1 MRIIGLLLAVLI
13 TGCQTAGQEY
23 YQAVQQIAIAQ
34 SQAQQAKS
42 EALSK
47 IAASGDSS
55 AAGSAV
61 MALAL
66 MQSPQ
71 TQVIPQQSAALEW
84 SKAVL
89 PVVGRLGAMWISSD
103 AQKTT
108 ARHAMT
114 SNLARI
120 EQEGNKTTALYEMLG
135 SNNDNMMNLG
145 LGGMATANSI
155 SSNAFDAMN
164 IAGQQ
169 SIDLGLGLGLASI
182 NNGGSGG
189 VVGDNSDVLD
199 ALSNLQFPDWTS
211 NFQEILTAIGGIVIP
226 NYDSQ
231 LDEILTQ
238 IENSN
243 TVWIAGV
250 NCINAATGSGVISV
264 GSSGST
270 MPVCPTS

>member
-1 MRIIGLLLAVLI
+1 MKILALVLSI
-13 TGCQTAGQEY
+13 FLAGCQTAGMEY
-23 YQAVQQIAIAQ
+23 YQAVEKIAIAQ

-47 IAASGDSS
+47 IAASGDNS

-66 MQSPQ
+66 MQSPNM
-71 TQVIPQQSAALEW
+71 QVIPQQSAALEW

-89 PVVGRLGAMWISSD
+89 PVVGSLGAMWISSD

-120 EQEGNKTTALYEMLG
+120 EQEGNKTTALYDMLG
-135 SNNDNMMNLG
+135 SNNDNMLNLG
-145 LGGMATANSI
+145 LGSY
-155 SSNAFDAMN
+155 DAIN
-164 IAGQQ
+164 VAGQQ

-182 NNGGSGG
+182 NSVSGST
-189 VVGDNSDVLD
+189 DNSTVLD
-199 ALSNLQFPDWTS
+199 ALGNLQFPNYTS
-211 NFQEILTAIGGIVIP
+211 NFQGILDAIGDISIP

-231 LDEILTQ
+231 LDAILTQ
-238 IENSN
+238 VTNSN

-250 NCINAATGSGVISV
+250 NCVNNTSSGVIGV
-264 GSSGST
+264 GGIGSDL
-270 MPVCPTS
+270 PVCPQ

>member
-1 MRIIGLLLAVLI
+1 MRIIGLILAVLI

-34 SQAQQAKS
+34 SAAQQAKS

-89 PVVGRLGAMWISSD
+89 PVVGSLGAMWISSD

-120 EQEGNKTTALYEMLG
+120 EQEGN
-135 SNNDNMMNLG
+135 
-145 LGGMATANSI
+145 
-155 SSNAFDAMN
+155 
-164 IAGQQ
+164 
-169 SIDLGLGLGLASI
+169 
-182 NNGGSGG
+182 
-189 VVGDNSDVLD
+189 
-199 ALSNLQFPDWTS
+199 
-211 NFQEILTAIGGIVIP
+211 
-226 NYDSQ
+226 
-231 LDEILTQ
+231 
-238 IENSN
+238 
-243 TVWIAGV
+243 
-250 NCINAATGSGVISV
+250 
-264 GSSGST
+264 
-270 MPVCPTS
+270 

>member
-1 MRIIGLLLAVLI
+1 MKLLGLILIVFI
-13 TGCQTAGQEY
+13 TGCQTAGMEY
-23 YQAVQQIAIAQ
+23 YQAVEKIAIAQ

-66 MQSPQ
+66 MQSPNM
-71 TQVIPQQSAALEW
+71 QVIPQQSAALEW

-89 PVVGRLGAMWISSD
+89 PVVGSLGAMWISSD

-120 EQEGNKTTALYEMLG
+120 EQEGQSTTALYSLLG
-135 SNNDNMMNLG
+135 NNNDNMLNLG
-145 LGGMATANSI
+145 LGG
-155 SSNAFDAMN
+155 FDAVN
-164 IAGQQ
+164 EAGAQ
-169 SIDLGLGLGLASI
+169 SVELGLGLGLASI
-182 NNGGSGG
+182 NGSGG

-199 ALSNLQFPDWTS
+199 ALSNFQFPDWTS
-211 NFQEILTAIGGIVIP
+211 NFQGILNAIDGLSIP
-226 NYDSQ
+226 NYDAK
-231 LDEILTQ
+231 LEEILTQ
-238 IENSN
+238 LNNSN

-250 NCINAATGSGVISV
+250 NCINAQSGGVISV
-264 GSSGST
+264 GGINST
-270 MPVCPTS
+270 LPVCPS

>member
-1 MRIIGLLLAVLI
+1 MKLLGLLLIVFI

-23 YQAVQQIAIAQ
+23 YQAVERIAIAQ
-34 SQAQQAKS
+34 SAAQQAKS

-66 MQSPQ
+66 MQSPN

-89 PVVGRLGAMWISSD
+89 PVAASLGAMWISSD

-120 EQEGNKTTALYEMLG
+120 EQEGNKTAALYELLG
-135 SNNDNMMNLG
+135 NNNDNMLDLG
-145 LGGMATANSI
+145 LGGFEAVNE
-155 SSNAFDAMN
+155 
-164 IAGQQ
+164 AGAQ
-169 SIDLGLGLGLASI
+169 SVELGLGLGLASI
-182 NNGGSGG
+182 NGGSGG
-189 VVGDNSDVLD
+189 NNSAVLD
-199 ALSNLQFPDWTS
+199 ALNNLQFPDWTT
-211 NFQEILTAIGGIVIP
+211 NFNNLLNKINGLDIP

-231 LDEILTQ
+231 LQDILDQ
-238 IENSN
+238 LNNSN

-250 NCINAATGSGVISV
+250 NCINAQTGAGVISV
-264 GSSGST
+264 GSSSST
-270 MPVCPTS
+270 LPVCPTL

>member
-1 MRIIGLLLAVLI
+1 MRIIGLVLAVLI
-13 TGCQTAGQEY
+13 TGCQTAGMEY
-23 YQAVQQIAIAQ
+23 YQAVERIAIAQ

-66 MQSPQ
+66 MQAPN

-89 PVVGRLGAMWISSD
+89 PVVGSLGAMWISSD

-120 EQEGNKTTALYEMLG
+120 EQEGNKTTALYDMLG
-135 SNNDNMMNLG
+135 SNNENMLNLG
-145 LGGMATANSI
+145 LGSYEAI
-155 SSNAFDAMN
+155 N

-169 SIDLGLGLGLASI
+169 AVDLGLGLGLASI
-182 NNGGSGG
+182 NGGSGG
-189 VVGDNSDVLD
+189 DNSAVLD
-199 ALSNLQFPDWTS
+199 AINNMSYPNYTS
-211 NFQEILTAIGGIVIP
+211 NFQSILDAIGGISIP
-226 NYDSQ
+226 NYDTQ
-231 LDEILTQ
+231 LDNILNQ
-238 IENSN
+238 LNLSN
-243 TVWIAGV
+243 TVWVAGV
-250 NCINAATGSGVISV
+250 NCIGPQSSGVISV
-264 GSSGST
+264 GGINNT
-270 MPVCPTS
+270 LPVCPTS

>member
-1 MRIIGLLLAVLI
+1 MKILALVLSI
-13 TGCQTAGQEY
+13 FLAGCQTAGMEY
-23 YQAVQQIAIAQ
+23 YQAVEKIAIAQ

-47 IAASGDSS
+47 IAASGDNS

-66 MQSPQ
+66 MQSPNM
-71 TQVIPQQSAALEW
+71 QVIPQQSAALEW

-89 PVVGRLGAMWISSD
+89 PVVGSLGAMWISSD

-120 EQEGNKTTALYEMLG
+120 EQEGNKTTALYDMLG
-135 SNNDNMMNLG
+135 SNNDNMLNLG
-145 LGGMATANSI
+145 LGSY
-155 SSNAFDAMN
+155 DAIN
-164 IAGQQ
+164 VAGQQ
-169 SIDLGLGLGLASI
+169 AVDLGLGLGLASI
-182 NNGGSGG
+182 NSVDSGGSG
-189 VVGDNSDVLD
+189 DNSAVLD
-199 ALSNLQFPDWTS
+199 ALGNLQFPNYTS
-211 NFQEILTAIGGIVIP
+211 NFQSILDAIGGISIP

-231 LDEILTQ
+231 LDAILTQ
-238 IENSN
+238 VTDSN

-250 NCINAATGSGVISV
+250 NCVNNSSSGVIGV
-264 GSSGST
+264 GGGGST
-270 MPVCPTS
+270 LPVCPQ

>member
-1 MRIIGLLLAVLI
+1 MKIVGLILVVFLV
-13 TGCQTAGQEY
+13 GCQTAGQEY
-23 YQAVQQIAIAQ
+23 YQAVERIAIAQ
-34 SQAQQAKS
+34 SAAQQAKS

-66 MQSPQ
+66 MQSPN

-89 PVVGRLGAMWISSD
+89 PVVGSLGAMWISSD

-120 EQEGNKTTALYEMLG
+120 EQEGNKTTALYELLG
-135 SNNDNMMNLG
+135 NNNDNMLDLG
-145 LGGMATANSI
+145 LGG
-155 SSNAFDAMN
+155 FDAVN
-164 IAGQQ
+164 EAGAQ
-169 SIDLGLGLGLASI
+169 SVELGLGLG
-182 NNGGSGG
+182 
-189 VVGDNSDVLD
+189 
-199 ALSNLQFPDWTS
+199 ALNNLQFPDWTT
-211 NFQEILTAIGGIVIP
+211 NFNNLLNKINGLDIP

-231 LDEILTQ
+231 LQDIIDQLN
-238 IENSN
+238 NSN

-250 NCINAATGSGVISV
+250 NCINAQSGGVITV
-264 GSSGST
+264 GGINST
-270 MPVCPTS
+270 LPVCPTL

>member
-1 MRIIGLLLAVLI
+1 MRIIGLVLAVLI

-34 SQAQQAKS
+34 SAAQQAKS

-89 PVVGRLGAMWISSD
+89 PVVGSLGAMWISSD

-120 EQEGNKTTALYEMLG
+120 EQEGNKTTALYDMLG
-135 SNNDNMMNLG
+135 SLTTRTCLNLG
-145 LGGMATANSI
+145 LGSYEAINV
-155 SSNAFDAMN
+155 
-164 IAGQQ
+164 AGQQ
-169 SIDLGLGLGLASI
+169 SVDLGLGLGLASI
-182 NNGGSGG
+182 NGMHWFGYC
-189 VVGDNSDVLD
+189 
-199 ALSNLQFPDWTS
+199 WR
-211 NFQEILTAIGGIVIP
+211 
-226 NYDSQ
+226 
-231 LDEILTQ
+231 
-238 IENSN
+238 
-243 TVWIAGV
+243 
-250 NCINAATGSGVISV
+250 
-264 GSSGST
+264 
-270 MPVCPTS
+270 

>member
-1 MRIIGLLLAVLI
+1 MKMVGLILVVFLA
-13 TGCQTAGQEY
+13 GCQTAGQEY
-23 YQAVQQIAIAQ
+23 YQAVERIAIAQ
-34 SQAQQAKS
+34 SAAQQAKS

-66 MQSPQ
+66 MQSPN

-89 PVVGRLGAMWISSD
+89 PVVGSLGAMWISSD

-120 EQEGNKTTALYEMLG
+120 EQEGNKTTALYGLLG
-135 SNNDNMMNLG
+135 NNNDNMLDLG
-145 LGGMATANSI
+145 LGGFGAVNE
-155 SSNAFDAMN
+155 
-164 IAGQQ
+164 AGAQ
-169 SIDLGLGLGLASI
+169 SVELGLGLGLASI
-182 NNGGSGG
+182 NGGSGG
-189 VVGDNSDVLD
+189 SDNL
-199 ALSNLQFPDWTS
+199 NWPDYTS
-211 NFQEILTAIGGIVIP
+211 NFQGILDAIGDISVP
-226 NYDSQ
+226 NYDTQ
-231 LDEILTQ
+231 LDNILNQ
-238 IENSN
+238 LNLSN

-250 NCINAATGSGVISV
+250 NCVNSTNNGVIGV
-264 GSSGST
+264 GGVNT
-270 MPVCPTS
+270 ALPVCPK

>member
-1 MRIIGLLLAVLI
+1 MRIIGLLLAVFI

-89 PVVGRLGAMWISSD
+89 PVVGSLGAMWISSD

-135 SNNDNMMNLG
+135 SNNENMLNLG
-145 LGGMATANSI
+145 LGSYEAINV
-155 SSNAFDAMN
+155 
-164 IAGQQ
+164 AGQQ
-169 SIDLGLGLGLASI
+169 SVDLGLGLGLASI
-182 NNGGSGG
+182 NGGSGG
-189 VVGDNSDVLD
+189 DNSAVLD
-199 ALSNLQFPDWTS
+199 ALGNLTFPDWTTQFT
-211 NFQEILTAIGGIVIP
+211 NLLNKIDGISIP

-231 LDEILTQ
+231 LQDILDQ
-238 IENSN
+238 LNNSN
-243 TVWIAGV
+243 QVWVAGV
-250 NCINAATGSGVISV
+250 NCINAQTGSGVISV
-264 GSSGST
+264 GGINT
-270 MPVCPTS
+270 ALPVCPSTD

>member
-1 MRIIGLLLAVLI
+1 MKIVGLILVVFLA
-13 TGCQTAGQEY
+13 GCQTAGMEY
-23 YQAVQQIAIAQ
+23 YQAVERIAIAQ
-34 SQAQQAKS
+34 SAAQQAKS

-66 MQSPQ
+66 MQSPN

-89 PVVGRLGAMWISSD
+89 PVVGSLGAMWISSD

-120 EQEGNKTTALYEMLG
+120 EQEGNKTTALYELLG
-135 SNNDNMMNLG
+135 NNNDNMLDLG
-145 LGGMATANSI
+145 LGG
-155 SSNAFDAMN
+155 FDAVN
-164 IAGQQ
+164 QAGAQ
-169 SIDLGLGLGLASI
+169 SVELGLGLGLASI
-182 NNGGSGG
+182 NGGSGG
-189 VVGDNSDVLD
+189 GDSSAVLD
-199 ALSNLQFPDWTS
+199 ALGNLNFPDYTS
-211 NFQEILTAIGGIVIP
+211 NFQSILDAIGGIDIP
-226 NYDSQ
+226 NYDAELQ
-231 LDEILTQ
+231 EIL
-238 IENSN
+238 NAN

-250 NCINAATGSGVISV
+250 NCVNNAAGGVISV
-264 GSSGST
+264 GGMNST
-270 MPVCPTS
+270 VPVCPTL

>member
-1 MRIIGLLLAVLI
+1 MRIIGLVLAVFI

-23 YQAVQQIAIAQ
+23 YQAVERVAIAQ
-34 SQAQQAKS
+34 AEAQQAKS
-42 EALSK
+42 EALAK
-47 IAASGDSS
+47 IAASGDNS

-66 MQSPQ
+66 MQSPN

-89 PVVGRLGAMWISSD
+89 PVVGSLGAMWISSD

-135 SNNDNMMNLG
+135 SNNENMLNLG
-145 LGGMATANSI
+145 LGSYEAI
-155 SSNAFDAMN
+155 N

-169 SIDLGLGLGLASI
+169 SVDLGLGLGLASI
-182 NNGGSGG
+182 NGSTGG
-189 VVGDNSDVLD
+189 GDNSAVLD
-199 ALSNLQFPDWTS
+199 AISNLSFPDYTA
-211 NFQEILTAIGGIVIP
+211 NFQGILDAIGGITVP
-226 NYDSQ
+226 NYDTQ
-231 LDEILTQ
+231 LDNILDK
-238 IENSN
+238 IELSN

-250 NCINAATGSGVISV
+250 NCVNNATSGVIGV
-264 GSSGST
+264 GGVNT
-270 MPVCPTS
+270 ALPVCPN

>member
-1 MRIIGLLLAVLI
+1 MRIIGLLLAVFI

-34 SQAQQAKS
+34 SAAQQAKS

-89 PVVGRLGAMWISSD
+89 PVVGSLGAMWISSD

-120 EQEGNKTTALYEMLG
+120 EQEGNKTTALYDMLG
-135 SNNDNMMNLG
+135 SNNSNMLNLG
-145 LGGMATANSI
+145 LGSYEAINV
-155 SSNAFDAMN
+155 
-164 IAGQQ
+164 AGQQ
-169 SIDLGLGLGLASI
+169 SVDLGLGLGLASI
-182 NNGGSGG
+182 NNGGS
-189 VVGDNSDVLD
+189 VIAGDNSAVLD
-199 ALSNLQFPDWTS
+199 AISNLSFPDYTA
-211 NFQEILTAIGGIVIP
+211 NFQGILDAIGGITIP

-231 LDEILTQ
+231 LDNILNK
-238 IENSN
+238 IEDAN
-243 TVWIAGV
+243 TVWVAGV
-250 NCINAATGSGVISV
+250 NCVNNATSGVIGV
-264 GSSGST
+264 GGINT
-270 MPVCPTS
+270 TLPVCPTN